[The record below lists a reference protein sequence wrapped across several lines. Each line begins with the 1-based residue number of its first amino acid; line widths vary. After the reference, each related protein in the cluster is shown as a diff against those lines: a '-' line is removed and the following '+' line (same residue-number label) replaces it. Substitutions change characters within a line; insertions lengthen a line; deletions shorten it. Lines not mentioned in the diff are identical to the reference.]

1 MDEELLNEKSLS
13 RVFRFMDSGAEG
25 KLTFDDMWKS
35 LIRRGHIFS
44 STAKEAYSIEEIM
57 AKAGIESSQN

>member
-1 MDEELLNEKSLS
+1 
-13 RVFRFMDSGAEG
+13 MDSGAEG
-25 KLTFDDMWKS
+25 KLTFDDIWKS

-57 AKAGIESSQN
+57 AKAGIESGQN